1 LTPIAHGPPQRSAGR
16 ASTTA
21 APVLA
26 ARPPEL
32 AQLVWR
38 RALAL
43 VDPGAPRDQL
53 GVAIDLLRVAQ
64 HNPSVMLHASTL
76 GRTYLRGR
84 ADDNRARAA
93 AQLLHAAITLL
104 GVKPSTSG
112 VTTRQPSA
120 SSAS

>member
-1 LTPIAHGPPQRSAGR
+1 
-16 ASTTA
+16 
-21 APVLA
+21 
-26 ARPPEL
+26 
-32 AQLVWR
+32 
-38 RALAL
+38 
-43 VDPGAPRDQL
+43 
-53 GVAIDLLRVAQ
+53 
-64 HNPSVMLHASTL
+64 MLHASTL